1 MSLKDSW
8 KNTGKSIGSAFSNF
22 GKAMGKT
29 AKVVFTDEK
38 NEVDENGESDL
49 KKAWKD
55 TGKGFGEAG
64 KNVGHS
70 AGDTAKAV
78 ADDLDEKNEKRKK
91 EKENK
96 KNGVV
101 DAEFEEV
108 KEEDTKKEDLS

>member
-8 KNTGKSIGSAFSNF
+8 KNTGKNIGSAFANF

-49 KKAWKD
+49 KKAWKN

-64 KNVGHS
+64 KSFGHS
-70 AGDTAKAV
+70 AGDTAKKV
-78 ADDLDEKNEKRKK
+78 VGEDEKEKKD
-91 EKENK
+91 ETSTE
-96 KNGVV
+96 GAV
-101 DAEFEEV
+101 DAEFEEAK
-108 KEEDTKKEDLS
+108 KEEEKKEN

>member
-29 AKVVFTDEK
+29 AKVVFTDEENK
-38 NEVDENGESDL
+38 VDENGESDL
-49 KKAWKD
+49 KKAWRD

-64 KNVGHS
+64 KSFGHS
-70 AGDTAKAV
+70 AGDTANEV
-78 ADDLDEKNEKRKK
+78 VEDLDEKAEKRKE
-91 EKENK
+91 EKEAKENT
-96 KNGVV
+96 V

-108 KEEDTKKEDLS
+108 KTEDNKKED